1 MNYRGVGVVA
11 PNEEEVEAAL
21 DIPTGALGNELNN
34 AGRRLIAEL
43 ECDAALITRG
53 SQGMSLFQAN
63 GTTNHLPI
71 YGTDQIADVTGA
83 GDAVIAAFTTA
94 SVAGASMFEA
104 ARIANVAAGLAVM
117 KRGTATVSAT
127 ELRAALEAPA

>member
-21 DIPTGALGNELNN
+21 DIPTGALGNELDN

-53 SQGMSLFQAN
+53 SQGMSLFLAN

-117 KRGTATVSAT
+117 KRGTATVPAN